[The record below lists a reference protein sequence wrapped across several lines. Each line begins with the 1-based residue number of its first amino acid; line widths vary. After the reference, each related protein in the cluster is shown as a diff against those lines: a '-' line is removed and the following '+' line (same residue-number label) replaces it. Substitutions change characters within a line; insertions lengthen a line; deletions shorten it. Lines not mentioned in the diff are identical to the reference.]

1 MTDTPHPPIR
11 SVCVYCGSSP
21 GIDPSFMEAANIL
34 GRSLAVNNLRLVYG
48 GGNRGLMGAVAR
60 GVLENGGS
68 VLGVIPE
75 FLQAYEQSKGTEGLE
90 EIELIVVPDMHTR
103 KQMMFEQADA
113 FVALPGGIG
122 TLEELVEMQTWAQL
136 DRHQKPIG
144 ILNVNDFWSP
154 YVELLQHMDDAAFL
168 HNPERITPLVF
179 EDANEIVPR
188 LLSAAQPLRRS
199 AAE

>member
-179 EDANEIVPR
+179 EDANEIVPG

>member
-154 YVELLQHMDDAAFL
+154 YVELLQHMDDASFL

-179 EDANEIVPR
+179 EDANEIVPG